1 MPAKKPAAKKQP
13 AKKPRASRK
22 PVTKPWTVLV
32 YMVTDSAEDLSPG
45 KSKLDSVAKNDAML
59 MWKALR
65 PHSRAIHVAIQADL
79 KSATGT
85 YRWIL
90 GQEEDF
96 RRESLATTTRALDAF
111 FEWGRKECPAKR
123 YAVLFWGHSAGPMGL
138 FSDTGSGHSRDE
150 LSLSELRAGLRH
162 MSRRLLH
169 KRPIDIVLFKNCF
182 QAILETGFEI
192 RDSVRFMLAS
202 QALIPSRRW
211 PYDVLFASLTHEPTE
226 RIAHKL
232 LDALGQFYS
241 RKGNRDGHPVVPFS
255 LLDLQAFDD
264 VVVPMKALVAALLQA
279 QDMSA
284 EIRSACERA
293 WLTNTP
299 SVTGAQAD
307 AQFLKRVTPGDVVL
321 VDMRAL
327 CNELFK
333 LGVPGFSNLA
343 QALGPKIE
351 RVVVGLQPVSGAFRG
366 VSAYYFPPPSTD
378 RPESLIGPLR
388 KASVYQA
395 LVCSRKTHWD
405 KIALEN

>member
-1 MPAKKPAAKKQP
+1 
-13 AKKPRASRK
+13 
-22 PVTKPWTVLV
+22 
-32 YMVTDSAEDLSPG
+32 
-45 KSKLDSVAKNDAML
+45 ML
-59 MWKALR
+59 MWKAWR

-79 KSATGT
+79 KASAGT

-90 GQEEDF
+90 GQDEDF

-111 FEWGRKECPAKR
+111 FEWGRRECPAKR

-138 FSDTGSGHSRDE
+138 FSDTGPKHSRDE

-162 MSRRLLH
+162 MSRKLLH

-226 RIAHKL
+226 KSPTSSWCARPVL
-232 LDALGQFYS
+232 FTE
-241 RKGNRDGHPVVPFS
+241 GNRDGHPVVPFS
-255 LLDLQAFDD
+255 LLDLQALDD

-299 SVTGAQAD
+299 SVTGAEPDAAQ

-351 RVVVGLQPVSGAFRG
+351 RVVLGLQPASGAFQG

-378 RPESLIGPLR
+378 RPDSLIGPLR
-388 KASVYQA
+388 RASLYQA